1 MYGYIYM
8 ITNKVNG
15 KIYIGKH
22 QYIGPGLDPNYFASG
37 KIINEAVN
45 KYGRENFDV
54 AMLSTADTLDEL
66 NAKEAAYIK
75 EYNSQDLSVGYNLT
89 CGGDGGNTVV
99 GKIKITNGVDEYW
112 HDEKLPLPEGF
123 WKGSKMCGNK
133 HPQYGKQYIWAN
145 NGEKEIT
152 LPVDDVSTIEYYR
165 SLGYIIGK
173 RLPMSEQQKALL
185 SAHHNTYKENFS
197 EETLNK
203 FRDAWLGDNNPN
215 RKNPKYG
222 NDNPFYGK
230 HRSEISKQKN
240 REAHMVKYHCP
251 FCNYVS
257 NKGSVTK
264 HIRKWHKDLTGSA
277 STIESISYEKY
288 IGE

>member
-22 QYIGPGLDPNYFASG
+22 HYIGPGLDPNYFASG
-37 KIINEAVN
+37 KLINEAVN

-54 AMLSTADTLDEL
+54 AMLSTANTLDEL
-66 NAKEAAYIK
+66 NAQEAAYIK
-75 EYNSQDLSVGYNLT
+75 EYNAQDLSVGYNLT
-89 CGGDGGNTVV
+89 SGGDGGNTVG

-112 HDEKLPLPEGF
+112 HDEKLTLPEGF
-123 WKGSKMCGNK
+123 WPGTKMYGHK
-133 HPQYGKQYIWAN
+133 HPMFGKEYVWVN
-145 NGEKEIT
+145 NGEEETKV
-152 LPVDDVSTIEYYR
+152 LSTDYGKIKDYQNA
-165 SLGYIIGK
+165 GYTIGK
-173 RLPMSEQQKALL
+173 RLPMSDDQKALL
-185 SAHHNTYKENFS
+185 SLHHNTYKENFS
-197 EETLNK
+197 EETLQK

-230 HRSEISKQKN
+230 HHSEISKQKN
-240 REAHMVKYHCP
+240 REAHVVKYHCP

-264 HIRKWHKDLTGSA
+264 HIKKWHKDLTGSA